1 MVSDVGTVFASIVL
15 ISFFEGFGLFLR
27 MGFDLSVFNPIRN
40 YNQWR
45 KINWFGVIVATIL
58 LNVIFP
64 LYAIVYWGYKLVTVG
79 RK

>member
-1 MVSDVGTVFASIVL
+1 MVSGVGTVFASIAL
-15 ISFFEGFGLFLR
+15 ISFYEMFGLLAI
-27 MGFDLSVFNPIRN
+27 GLDLSIFNPIRN

-79 RK
+79 RR

>member
-1 MVSDVGTVFASIVL
+1 MVSGVGAIFSLIAF
-15 ISFFEGFGLFLR
+15 ISFFEMFVILG
-27 MGFDLSVFNPIRN
+27 MGCDLSVFNPIRN

-45 KINWFGVIVATIL
+45 KINLFGVIVATIL

>member
-1 MVSDVGTVFASIVL
+1 MISGVDEVFAL
-15 ISFFEGFGLFLR
+15 IALILFFEALLLSG

-64 LYAIVYWGYKLVTVG
+64 LYAIVYWGYKLVTIG

>member
-1 MVSDVGTVFASIVL
+1 MVSGVDGVFVL
-15 ISFFEGFGLFLR
+15 IAIISFFEMFVLLG

-58 LNVIFP
+58 LNVFFP
-64 LYAIVYWGYKLVTVG
+64 LYAIVYWGCKLVTVG

>member
-1 MVSDVGTVFASIVL
+1 MVSGVDAIFSLIIF
-15 ISFFEGFGLFLR
+15 ISFLEGFVLLG
-27 MGFDLSVFNPIRN
+27 MDFDLSVFNPIRN

>member
-1 MVSDVGTVFASIVL
+1 MISGVGAVFALIAL
-15 ISFFEGFGLFLR
+15 ISFFEAFVLLG
-27 MGFDLSVFNPIRN
+27 MSFDLSIFNPIRN
-40 YNQWR
+40 YNQWY

>member
-1 MVSDVGTVFASIVL
+1 MVSGVGAILALIAF
-15 ISFFEGFGLFLR
+15 ISFFEVFVLLG
-27 MGFDLSVFNPIRN
+27 MNFDLSVFNPIRN

-58 LNVIFP
+58 LNVTFP

-79 RK
+79 CK

>member
-1 MVSDVGTVFASIVL
+1 MISGVGPVFALIVL
-15 ISFFEGFGLFLR
+15 ISSFEVFILIG

-40 YNQWR
+40 YNQWC